1 MNQTIKESTSYQLE
15 QLIDKFTLPQIV
27 DQLAVIC
34 REKADHLRVNWQD
47 NNAARL
53 WDRNANK
60 LEMLSGKLY
69 S

>member
-1 MNQTIKESTSYQLE
+1 MNQSIKEASYQLE
-15 QLIDKFTLPQIV
+15 QLIDKFTLPQII
-27 DQLAVIC
+27 DQLAVVC
-34 REKADHLRVNWQD
+34 REKADHLRENWQD

-60 LEMLSGKLY
+60 LESISGKLY